1 MTPSLWYAIVDTMKI
16 SSFKD
21 SIIRDRQN
29 GATFQAIADRFDCSR
44 QHIEQLCRKWGAKE
58 VLVPTKQERARQAV
72 QLLIDG
78 AETST
83 EKAARDFRI
92 SVGLIH
98 RAAKKDGIDLIG
110 AIRIH
115 QAEKRA
121 HRLDGQQFNGLK
133 VVDGTCFRTANG
145 GYFVEATC
153 VVCGTRKVFSVSNL
167 RAGYSKTCS
176 TRCAHRFKRGD
187 YTQS

>member
-1 MTPSLWYAIVDTMKI
+1 MKI

-72 QLLIDG
+72 QSLIDG
-78 AETST
+78 TETSA
-83 EKAARDFRI
+83 EKAASRFNVSRN
-92 SVGLIH
+92 LIDS
-98 RAAKKDGIDLIG
+98 AAKKDGVDLAG
-110 AIRIH
+110 VLKLN
-115 QAEKRA
+115 QAKERA

-133 VVDGTCFRTANG
+133 VVDGTCFRTASG

-153 VVCGTRKVFSVSNL
+153 VVCGTRKVFSVNNL
-167 RAGYSKTCS
+167 RGGYSKTCS